1 MPQQDCPLGSQFQ
14 FINARRL
21 CSTPILI
28 SKYQLTRVPGQLRGE
43 GPENFVIG
51 DKNFATEKFI
61 LSFATKSGPRQI
73 TLWTIKPGV
82 VLAMEDSRLATGL
95 RVVLSQYKKFSDF

>member
-61 LSFATKSGPRQI
+61 LSFATNSGPRQI
-73 TLWTIKPGV
+73 RSGRSNRELCSLWKTRDWPQV
-82 VLAMEDSRLATGL
+82 SVSC
-95 RVVLSQYKKFSDF
+95 